1 MLLLL
6 YPSAADRDVADR
18 DVVPA
23 DAFAVRVSASPR
35 DAHRGAYAS
44 PPALEPDAW
53 PDESTP
59 TLELDP
65 LALRVRECRSKRRG
79 RRDRGEEEARVR
91 HRDGD
96 PWRVCAVRYRRFS
109 LIRGSVG
116 GAGVRWASIVVSW
129 ALGAAES
136 SGGVDGVVVSTTKA
150 RWCR

>member
-6 YPSAADRDVADR
+6 IQVLLIEMLLIEMLFLQMPLLFESQPLLEMLMRCIR
-18 DVVPA
+18 FPA
-23 DAFAVRVSASPR
+23 GARARCMAGRV
-35 DAHRGAYAS
+35 D
-44 PPALEPDAW
+44 PDARAR
-53 PDESTP
+53 
-59 TLELDP
+59 P